1 MLFLS
6 RLHIQHEYYVKL
18 YLNEIVRMHGV
29 TLSIIP
35 DRSTQFTSLF
45 WKAFQ
50 SGLTKVKLSIVF
62 HPQTYGLAE
71 QTIQTLEDML
81 RACVI
86 DFKGNW
92 DDHLPFIEFAYNNNY
107 HSSIVMAP
115 FEAIYG
121 IRCRSLFGF
130 ATIGPKVVYEA
141 VEKV

>member
-71 QTIQTLEDML
+71 RTIQTLEDML

-86 DFKGNW
+86 DLKSNW
-92 DDHLPFIEFAYNNNY
+92 NEQLPLIDFAYNNNY
-107 HSSIVMAP
+107 HSNMQM
-115 FEAIYG
+115 
-121 IRCRSLFGF
+121 
-130 ATIGPKVVYEA
+130 TIYEA
-141 VEKV
+141 LYE